1 MAIEY
6 IQAVWELS
14 PYKAEKL
21 LVQLACADWA
31 NANGEF
37 WPSLTEIAKKAR
49 LSKPG
54 VIGIFDQFKADGEVV
69 LLEAHTGRGNT
80 NRYQF
85 GPRYLEAVSEIRDKW
100 QSKRAEKGKPGRPF
114 NDAQSVNENIKRVN
128 EEEEKGKPEL
138 AHIRKNRHE
147 PSSKEPE
154 ESPRPVFDLGTA
166 LEDSFPGH
174 ATNIRTMKELYELAK
189 RVQGTAEHVRGFEG
203 WLAECYPMKANGIF
217 TFKDLFPACVKA
229 MQNGYIEG
237 RNNGTTGQNRT
248 FKTAG
253 ERAAESTIRI
263 IRELTD
269 GANGDVNTEL
279 PGFEWMAS
287 LTGSGF
293 GHDLANLDGRSEEHP
308 RQLTQGKF

>member
-31 NANGEF
+31 NADGEF

-54 VIGIFDQFKADGEVV
+54 VIGIFDQLKADGEVI
-69 LLEAHTGRGNT
+69 LIEANTGRGHT

-100 QSKRAEKGKPGRPF
+100 QSKRAEKGQPARPF
-114 NDAQSVNENIKRVN
+114 NNSQRVNENIKRVN
-128 EEEEKGKPEL
+128 QDEEKGKPEL

-154 ESPRPVFDLGTA
+154 EAPRPVFDLGTA
-166 LEDSFPGH
+166 LEDAYPGY
-174 ATNIRTMKELYELAK
+174 ATNIRTMKELYELVT
-189 RVQGTAEHVRGFEG
+189 RVQGTAEHVRGFSS
-203 WLAECYPMKANGIF
+203 WLAECYPMKANGPYA
-217 TFKDLFPACVKA
+217 FKDLFPEYVKSTQCNSSENHHA
-229 MQNGYIEG
+229 K
-237 RNNGTTGQNRT
+237 NRRT
-248 FKTAG
+248 YQTAG
-253 ERAAESTIRI
+253 ERAAHSTI
-263 IRELTD
+263 ELARRLAPEGGN
-269 GANGDVNTEL
+269 GADSAL
-279 PGFEWMAS
+279 PGFEWFDAIAG
-287 LTGSGF
+287 L
-293 GHDLANLDGRSEEHP
+293 GHGALPANLDADTTRDP
-308 RQLTQGKF
+308 RRLTDGQLR